1 MAGGLVVVMD
11 FPSDSGESVRQRI
24 VASAWVMRHRR
35 IQVTPGSAITSPHP
49 YRHQRRV
56 AAHNRAAARLA
67 PPAPDDADAEEIG
80 PENDTR
86 SDLPGHFVQGPRGRR

>member
-1 MAGGLVVVMD
+1 MVVMD

-24 VASAWVMRHRR
+24 VASARVMGHRR
-35 IQVTPGSAITSPHP
+35 IPVIPGQLSPALTP

-67 PPAPDDADAEEIG
+67 LPAPDDADEEEIE

-86 SDLPGHFVQGPRGRR
+86 SDLPGDFVKGPRGRR